1 MVPRAQ
7 PTPAGSLTGRLRS
20 TTAGPVADYRADNL
34 SSGAASAGQCG
45 SGGDE
50 YPREHEGR
58 ADQRPRRQTPPRHLQ
73 VAPAFGPSVV
83 AAVGS
88 SALLFV
94 RRGHADTALEARP
107 APRIH
112 LPRAL
117 TAKSGRALVLAS
129 CESGIDHEDVFAA
142 GVKFVSFLQ
151 PAAAGRPPAPRR
163 AAMSR
168 WTTTKRLDLSVG
180 LLHRPG
186 DPQLSAAR
194 RRRRVGRGTARR
206 GEATAAT
213 PA

>member
-117 TAKSGRALVLAS
+117 TAKSGRALVLAKS
-129 CESGIDHEDVFAA
+129 
-142 GVKFVSFLQ
+142 
-151 PAAAGRPPAPRR
+151 
-163 AAMSR
+163 
-168 WTTTKRLDLSVG
+168 
-180 LLHRPG
+180 
-186 DPQLSAAR
+186 
-194 RRRRVGRGTARR
+194 
-206 GEATAAT
+206 ATAAVAST
-213 PA
+213 SCATATAKLGPQCRSSKPPARR